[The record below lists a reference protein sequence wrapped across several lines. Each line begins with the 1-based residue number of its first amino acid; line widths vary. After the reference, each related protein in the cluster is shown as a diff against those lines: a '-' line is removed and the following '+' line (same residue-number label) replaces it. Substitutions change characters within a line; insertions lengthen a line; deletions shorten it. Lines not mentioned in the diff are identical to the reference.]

1 MIVIGLTGQSGA
13 GKGTVAS
20 ILSEHG
26 FPHIDC
32 DKVYHSLLTAGTDCT
47 VELSRVFGDSILTR
61 DGSVDRKKLGAV
73 VFTGEGHE
81 KRLEALNRI
90 THKYV
95 LDECRKILDVYRN
108 RQVKAAVVDAPTL
121 FESGFDSECDIILA
135 VTAPQETRLA
145 RITERDG
152 ISREKALARFNAQHS
167 EEFFREHADYMIN
180 NSSDRASLCK
190 EVQKFIREKLS

>member
-1 MIVIGLTGQSGA
+1 MKVIGLTGQSGA

-20 ILSEHG
+20 ILAEHG

-32 DKVYHSLLTAGTDCT
+32 DKIYHSLLVNGTDCT
-47 VELSRVFGDSILTR
+47 RELTNAFGADILAE
-61 DGSVDRKKLGAV
+61 DGSVDRKKLGTA

-81 KRLEALNRI
+81 KRLDTLNKI

-95 LDECRKILDVYRN
+95 LDECRKILDIHKRSGVN
-108 RQVKAAVVDAPTL
+108 AAVVDAPTL
-121 FESGFDSECDIILA
+121 FESGFDKECDIILA
-135 VTAPQETRLA
+135 VGALKEVRLK

-152 ISREKALARFNAQHS
+152 ISREKALARFASQKS
-167 EEFFREHADYMIN
+167 EEFFREHADYMIF
-180 NSSDRASLCK
+180 NSSDRDALVS